1 MDPTNLTQP
10 DKITLGEPQPYAA
23 AVRKLLQGV
32 IYHDDGKIWSQ
43 LRDYEWPVRDYLG
56 QIGLGLHL
64 DEIGGFAYLYE
75 ATRDDD
81 DQQSLPALTQRR
93 ALSFPMTLLLVL
105 LRERL
110 DEHEMRDVDG
120 VPLLLNT
127 DEMAEMLSV
136 FMGAHP
142 DARKLESAVSS
153 SIKRLVTYGF
163 LKDRKDGRYEVRP
176 VIRAKIDADELS
188 DIKAKLENYVRQ
200 DDAQDDTDDD
210 NELL

>member
-1 MDPTNLTQP
+1 MDAPDQTQP
-10 DKITLGEPQPYAA
+10 DKLSYSEPQPYAA

-43 LRDYEWPVRDYLG
+43 LRDYEWPVREYLA

-64 DEIGGFAYLYE
+64 DQIGGFAYLYE

-81 DQQSLPALTQRR
+81 QQQNLPALTQRR

-110 DEHEMRDVDG
+110 DEHEMRDLDG

-136 FMGAHP
+136 FMGDHP
-142 DARKLESAVSS
+142 DARKHENAIGN

-163 LKDRKDGRYEVRP
+163 LKDRKDGRYEVRT

-200 DDAQDDTDDD
+200 DDAQDDDSDDE
-210 NELL
+210 ELA